1 MDFLVNNEIK
11 YRENSQSVKGREML
25 RKFILVYNPVS
36 GDASFKFKL
45 DHVIEN
51 FQHKGCIVI
60 PFRITN
66 KRDTSEF
73 VLLIQQIPVE
83 GIIVSGG
90 DGTIHKV
97 INIMLDYNLDLP
109 LGIIPSGT
117 SNDFAAYLQLEKN
130 IDMCVDVVIQG
141 AIKTFDVGK
150 VNDKYFFN
158 VASAGLMTSV
168 AHNADVVLKNM
179 LGKMAYYFKGLG
191 ELPNF
196 KALKMRITADDHV
209 IEEDV
214 FLFLVMNSGT
224 VGGFPRLVPYAQIDD
239 GKMDLLVVNKCNLP
253 ELMSLFISFLKGIH
267 YDSKHVTYIQ
277 AKKICIECAEELD
290 SDLDGELGPKLPLSI
305 EVIPDKIK
313 FFCVS

>member
-1 MDFLVNNEIK
+1 
-11 YRENSQSVKGREML
+11 ML

-45 DHVIEN
+45 DNVIEN

-66 KRDTSEF
+66 TQDTSDF
-73 VLLIQQIPVE
+73 VLLTREVAIE

-90 DGTIHKV
+90 DGTIHEV

-130 IDMCVDVVIQG
+130 IDMCVDVIVRG
-141 AIKTFDVGK
+141 DIKTFDVGK

-168 AHNADVVLKNM
+168 AHSADVMLKNT
-179 LGKMAYYFKGLG
+179 LGKVAYYFKGLG

-196 KALKMRITADDHV
+196 RSLKMRITADDHI
-209 IEEDV
+209 IETDA
-214 FLFLVMNSGT
+214 FLFLIMNSGT
-224 VGGFPRLVPYAQIDD
+224 VGGFPRLVPFAEIDD
-239 GKMDLLVVNKCNLP
+239 GKLDLLIINKCNLS
-253 ELMSLFISFLKGIH
+253 ELMSLFFSFLKGLH
-267 YDSKHVTYIQ
+267 YNSKHVTYLQ
-277 AKKICIECAEELD
+277 AKKIDIECEEELQ
-290 SDLDGELGPKLPLSI
+290 SDLDGELGPKLPLHV
-305 EVIPDKIK
+305 EVVPDRIK
-313 FFCVS
+313 FFCV

>member
-1 MDFLVNNEIK
+1 
-11 YRENSQSVKGREML
+11 ML
-25 RKFILVYNPVS
+25 RKFILIYNPVS

-45 DHVIEN
+45 DNVIEN

-66 KRDTSEF
+66 EQDTSDF
-73 VLLIQQIPVE
+73 VLLTKEIAAE

-90 DGTIHKV
+90 DGTIHEV
-97 INIMLDYNLDLP
+97 INIMLDCNLDLP

-117 SNDFAAYLQLEKN
+117 SNDFAAYLQLEKD
-130 IDMCVDVVIQG
+130 IDMCVDVVVKG
-141 AIKTFDVGK
+141 DIKTFDVGR

-168 AHNADVVLKNM
+168 AHSADVALKNT
-179 LGKMAYYFKGLG
+179 LGKMAYYLKGLG

-196 KALKMRITADDHV
+196 KALKMRITADGNV
-209 IEEDV
+209 IETDA

-239 GKMDLLVVNKCNLP
+239 GKLDLLIVNKCNLS
-253 ELMSLFISFLKGIH
+253 ELMSLFISFLKGMH
-267 YDSKHVTYIQ
+267 YNSKHVTYIQ
-277 AKKICIECAEELD
+277 AEKISIECAEELV
-290 SDLDGELGPKLPLSI
+290 SDLDGELGPKLPLYI
-305 EVIPDKIK
+305 EVVPGKIK
-313 FFCVS
+313 FFCV

>member
-1 MDFLVNNEIK
+1 
-11 YRENSQSVKGREML
+11 ML

-45 DHVIEN
+45 DTVIES
-51 FQHKGCIVI
+51 FQHKGCILI

-66 KRDTSEF
+66 KQDTSDF
-73 VLLIQQIPVE
+73 VLLTKEIAAE

-90 DGTIHKV
+90 DGTIHEV
-97 INIMLDYNLDLP
+97 INIMLTCNLDLP
-109 LGIIPSGT
+109 LGIIPWGT
-117 SNDFAAYLQLEKN
+117 SNDFAAYLQLDKN
-130 IDMCVDVVIQG
+130 IDMCIDVVVKG
-141 AIKTFDVGK
+141 DIKAFDVGK

-168 AHNADVVLKNM
+168 AHSADVVLKNT
-179 LGKMAYYFKGLG
+179 LGKMAYYLKGLG

-196 KALKMRITADDHV
+196 KALKMRITADDDV

-239 GKMDLLVVNKCNLP
+239 GKLDLLIVNKCNLT

-267 YDSKHVTYIQ
+267 HNSKHVTYIQ
-277 AKKICIECAEELD
+277 AQKISIECTEELD
-290 SDLDGELGPKLPLSI
+290 SDLDGELGPKLPLYI
-305 EVIPDKIK
+305 EVVPGKVKI
-313 FFCVS
+313 FCI

>member
-1 MDFLVNNEIK
+1 
-11 YRENSQSVKGREML
+11 ML

-45 DHVIEN
+45 DNVIEN

-66 KRDTSEF
+66 EQDTSDF
-73 VLLIQQIPVE
+73 VLLTQEIAAE

-90 DGTIHKV
+90 DGTIHEV
-97 INIMLDYNLDLP
+97 INIMLDCNLDLP

-117 SNDFAAYLQLEKN
+117 SNDFAAYLQLDKD
-130 IDMCVDVVIQG
+130 IDLCVDIVVKGNIR
-141 AIKTFDVGK
+141 AFDVGK

-168 AHNADVVLKNM
+168 AHSADVVLKNT
-179 LGKMAYYFKGLG
+179 LGKVAYYFRGLV

-196 KALKMRITADDHV
+196 KALKMRIKADDHV
-209 IEEDV
+209 IEEEV

-224 VGGFPRLVPYAQIDD
+224 VGGFPRMVPYAQIDD
-239 GKMDLLVVNKCNLP
+239 GKLDLLIVNKCNLP
-253 ELMSLFISFLKGIH
+253 ELMSLFISFLKGTH
-267 YDSKHVTYIQ
+267 YNSKYVTYIQ
-277 AKKICIECAEELD
+277 AKKISIECTEEVV
-290 SDLDGELGPKLPLSI
+290 SDLDGELGPKLPLYI
-305 EVIPDKIK
+305 EVVPGKVK
-313 FFCVS
+313 FFCI

>member
-1 MDFLVNNEIK
+1 
-11 YRENSQSVKGREML
+11 ML

-45 DHVIEN
+45 DNVIEN

-66 KRDTSEF
+66 RQDTSDF
-73 VLLIQQIPVE
+73 VLLTQEIGAE

-90 DGTIHKV
+90 DGTIHEV
-97 INIMLDYNLDLP
+97 INIMLSHELDLP

-130 IDMCVDVVIQG
+130 IDICVDVVAKG
-141 AIKTFDVGK
+141 KIKAFDVGA

-168 AHNADVVLKNM
+168 AHSADVVLKNT
-179 LGKMAYYFKGLG
+179 LGKMAYYIKGLG

-196 KALKMRITADDHV
+196 KALKMKITADDSV
-209 IEEDV
+209 IEEEV

-239 GKMDLLVVNKCNLP
+239 GKLDLLIINKCNLP

-267 YDSKHVTYIQ
+267 YNSKHVTYIQ
-277 AKKICIECAEELD
+277 AQKICIECTEEVD
-290 SDLDGELGPKLPLSI
+290 SDLDGELGPKLPLHI
-305 EVIPDKIK
+305 EVLPRKVK
-313 FFCVS
+313 FFCL

>member
-1 MDFLVNNEIK
+1 
-11 YRENSQSVKGREML
+11 ML

-45 DHVIEN
+45 DNVIES
-51 FQHKGCIVI
+51 FQYKGCILI

-66 KRDTSEF
+66 KQNTCDF
-73 VLLIQQIPVE
+73 VLLAKEIAAE

-90 DGTIHKV
+90 DGTIHEV
-97 INIMLDYNLDLP
+97 INIMLGCNLDLP
-109 LGIIPSGT
+109 IGIIPSGT
-117 SNDFAAYLQLEKN
+117 SNDFAAYLQLDKN
-130 IDMCVDVVIQG
+130 IDMCVDVVLKG
-141 AIKTFDVGK
+141 DIKTFDVGK

-168 AHNADVVLKNM
+168 AHSADVILKNT

-196 KALKMRITADDHV
+196 KALKMRITADGNV

-239 GKMDLLVVNKCNLP
+239 GKLDLLIVNKCNLP

-267 YDSKHVTYIQ
+267 HNSKHVTYIQ
-277 AKKICIECAEELD
+277 AQNICIECTEELD
-290 SDLDGELGPKLPLSI
+290 SDLDGELGPKLPLNI
-305 EVIPDKIK
+305 EVVPGKIK
-313 FFCVS
+313 FFCV

>member
-1 MDFLVNNEIK
+1 
-11 YRENSQSVKGREML
+11 ML

-45 DHVIEN
+45 DNVIET

-66 KRDTSEF
+66 TQDTSDF
-73 VLLIQQIPVE
+73 VQLTKEVAAE

-90 DGTIHKV
+90 DGTIHEV
-97 INIMLDYNLDLP
+97 INIMLAYDLDLP

-130 IDMCVDVVIQG
+130 IDMCVDVIVKG
-141 AIKTFDVGK
+141 EIKNFDVGK

-168 AHNADVVLKNM
+168 AHSADVMLKNT

-196 KALKMRITADDHV
+196 KALNMRITADGQI
-209 IEEDV
+209 IEGEV
-214 FLFLVMNSGT
+214 FLFLIMNSGT

-239 GKMDLLVVNKCNLP
+239 GKLDLLIINKCNLP
-253 ELMSLFISFLKGIH
+253 ELMSLFFSFLKGIH
-267 YDSKHVTYIQ
+267 YNSKHVTYIQ
-277 AKKICIECAEELD
+277 AQQIDIECEEEVQ
-290 SDLDGELGPKLPLSI
+290 SDLDGELGPNLPLH
-305 EVIPDKIK
+305 VKVVPGKMK
-313 FFCVS
+313 FFCV

>member
-1 MDFLVNNEIK
+1 M
-11 YRENSQSVKGREML
+11 
-25 RKFILVYNPVS
+25 RKFILIYNPVS

-45 DHVIEN
+45 DNVIEN

-66 KRDTSEF
+66 TQDTSDF
-73 VLLIQQIPVE
+73 VLLTQEVDVE

-90 DGTIHKV
+90 DGTIHEV
-97 INIMLDYNLDLP
+97 INIMLKYNLDFP

-117 SNDFAAYLQLEKN
+117 SNDFAVYLQLEKN
-130 IDMCVDVVIQG
+130 IDMCVDVIVKG
-141 AIKTFDVGK
+141 AIKNFDVGK
-150 VNDKYFFN
+150 VNNKYFFN

-168 AHNADVVLKNM
+168 AHSADVVLKNTF
-179 LGKMAYYFKGLG
+179 GKMAYYLKGLG

-196 KALKMRITADDHV
+196 RALPMKITADGHV
-209 IEEDV
+209 IDEDV

-239 GKMDLLVVNKCNLP
+239 GKLDLLVVNKCNLP

-267 YDSKHVTYIQ
+267 HNSKHVTYLQ
-277 AKKICIECAEELD
+277 AKQITIECGEHLE
-290 SDLDGELGPKLPLSI
+290 SDLDGELGPRLPLHI
-305 EVIPDKIK
+305 EVVPSKVR
-313 FFCVS
+313 FYCV

>member
-1 MDFLVNNEIK
+1 
-11 YRENSQSVKGREML
+11 ML

-45 DHVIEN
+45 DNVIEN

-60 PFRITN
+60 PFRITTTQ
-66 KRDTSEF
+66 DTSDF
-73 VLLIQQIPVE
+73 ILLSKEVAAE

-90 DGTIHKV
+90 DGTIHEV
-97 INIMLDYNLDLP
+97 INIMLASNLDLP

-130 IDMCVDVVIQG
+130 IDMCVDVVVKG
-141 AIKTFDVGK
+141 EIKTFDVGK
-150 VNDKYFFN
+150 VNNKYFFN
-158 VASAGLMTSV
+158 VASAGLMTAV
-168 AHNADVVLKNM
+168 AHSADVVLKNT

-196 KALKMRITADDHV
+196 KALKMRITADGTV
-209 IEEDV
+209 MEEEV

-239 GKMDLLVVNKCNLP
+239 GKLDLLIINKCNLP
-253 ELMSLFISFLKGIH
+253 ELMGLFISFLKGIH
-267 YDSKHVTYIQ
+267 CHSKHITYIQ
-277 AKKICIECAEELD
+277 AQQITIECTEELV
-290 SDLDGELGPKLPLSI
+290 SDLDGELGPKLPLNI
-305 EVIPDKIK
+305 EVIPGKIR
-313 FFCVS
+313 FFCV

>member
-1 MDFLVNNEIK
+1 
-11 YRENSQSVKGREML
+11 ML
-25 RKFILVYNPVS
+25 RTFILVYNPVS

-45 DHVIEN
+45 DNVIEN
-51 FQHKGCIVI
+51 FQQKGCIII

-66 KRDTSEF
+66 EQDTSDF
-73 VLLIQQIPVE
+73 VLLTKKIDTE

-90 DGTIHKV
+90 DGTIHEV
-97 INIMLDYNLDLP
+97 INIMLKCNLDLP

-117 SNDFAAYLQLEKN
+117 SNDFAAYLQLEKS
-130 IDMCVDVVIQG
+130 IDMCVDVVIKG
-141 AIKTFDVGK
+141 DIKTFDVGR

-168 AHNADVVLKNM
+168 AHSADLALKNT
-179 LGKMAYYFKGLG
+179 LGKMAYYLKGLG

-196 KALKMRITADDHV
+196 KALKMRFTADGHV

-239 GKMDLLVVNKCNLP
+239 GKLDLLIVKKCNLS

-267 YDSKHVTYIQ
+267 YNSKYVTYIQ
-277 AKKICIECAEELD
+277 AQRISIECTEELD
-290 SDLDGELGPKLPLSI
+290 SDLDGELGPKLPLYI
-305 EVIPDKIK
+305 EVVPGKIK
-313 FFCVS
+313 FFCL

>member
-1 MDFLVNNEIK
+1 M
-11 YRENSQSVKGREML
+11 
-25 RKFILVYNPVS
+25 RKFILIYNPVS

-45 DHVIEN
+45 DNVIET
-51 FQHKGCIVI
+51 FQHKGCILI

-66 KRDTSEF
+66 TQDTSDF
-73 VLLIQQIPVE
+73 ILLTKEIAAE

-90 DGTIHKV
+90 DGTIHEV
-97 INIMLDYNLDLP
+97 INIMLAYDLDLP

-117 SNDFAAYLQLEKN
+117 SNDFAAYLGIEKN
-130 IDMCVDVVIQG
+130 IDMCVDVIVKG
-141 AIKTFDVGK
+141 AIKKFDVGK

-168 AHNADVVLKNM
+168 AHSADVVLKNAF
-179 LGKMAYYFKGLG
+179 GKMAYYIKGLG

-196 KALKMRITADDHV
+196 KALKMTIIADDHR

-239 GKMDLLVVNKCNLP
+239 GKLDLLIVNKCNLP

-267 YDSKHVTYIQ
+267 HNSKHVTYLQ
-277 AKKICIECAEELD
+277 AKKISITCEEELD
-290 SDLDGELGPKLPLSI
+290 SDLDGEQGPKLPLTI
-305 EVIPDKIK
+305 EVVPSKIK
-313 FFCVS
+313 FYCI

>member
-1 MDFLVNNEIK
+1 
-11 YRENSQSVKGREML
+11 ML

-45 DHVIEN
+45 DNVIEN

-66 KRDTSEF
+66 RQDTSDF
-73 VLLIQQIPVE
+73 VLLTQEIGAE

-90 DGTIHKV
+90 DGTIHEV
-97 INIMLDYNLDLP
+97 INIMLSHELDLP

-130 IDMCVDVVIQG
+130 IDICVDVVAKG
-141 AIKTFDVGK
+141 KIKAFDVGA

-168 AHNADVVLKNM
+168 AHSADVVLKNT
-179 LGKMAYYFKGLG
+179 LGKMAYYIKGLG

-196 KALKMRITADDHV
+196 KALKMKITADDSV
-209 IEEDV
+209 IEEEV

-239 GKMDLLVVNKCNLP
+239 GKLDLLIINKCNLP

-267 YDSKHVTYIQ
+267 YNSKHVTYIQ
-277 AKKICIECAEELD
+277 AQKIFIECTEEVD
-290 SDLDGELGPKLPLSI
+290 SDLDGELGPKFPLHI
-305 EVIPDKIK
+305 EVLPRKVK
-313 FFCVS
+313 FFCL